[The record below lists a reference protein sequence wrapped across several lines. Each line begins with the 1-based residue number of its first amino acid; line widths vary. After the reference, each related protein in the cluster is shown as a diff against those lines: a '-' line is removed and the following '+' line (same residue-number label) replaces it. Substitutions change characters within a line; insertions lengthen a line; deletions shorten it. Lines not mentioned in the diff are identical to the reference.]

1 MDKKTLISI
10 LEDNN
15 HSLGNI
21 QKVIYDYC
29 IEMGKDEK
37 DTDAFIAYISSTLF
51 FLRPCFD
58 TAVNYYKNKFNIVEL
73 IDSNNNILKTL

>member
-10 LEDNN
+10 LEDKS
-15 HSLGNI
+15 HSLGNV

-37 DTDAFIAYISSTLF
+37 DTDTFIAYISNTLF
-51 FLRPCFD
+51 FLRPCFE
-58 TAVNYYKNKFNIVEL
+58 TALNYYKNKFNIAEI